1 MTKLKIVNLVAA
13 LDLNVKIDL
22 NMLMEKN
29 PMTDIQ
35 YEPSQFPGAVVRI
48 KNPKTSYL
56 VFGNGKLIC
65 TGAKTLEQIKESFPK
80 LKNIIIKTGVDIK
93 KIPEITIINMVVTK
107 NMKTKLDLNKLAM
120 KLKNVEF
127 EPEQFPALIYKTQK
141 PKVSF
146 LIFSNGQIICAGAKK
161 LEVAREAMK
170 KLKEKLYSLNL

>member
-1 MTKLKIVNLVAA
+1 MANLKVVNLVVL

-22 NMLMEKN
+22 NMLMEKS
-29 PMTDIQ
+29 PMANIE

-48 KNPKTSYL
+48 KNPKITYL

-65 TGAKTLEQIKESFPK
+65 TGAKKLEQIKESFPK
-80 LKNIIIKTGVDIK
+80 LKNIITKTGVNIK
-93 KIPEITIINMVVTK
+93 KMPEITITNMVVTK

-120 KLKNVEF
+120 NLKNVEF
-127 EPEQFPALIYKTQK
+127 EPEQFPALIYKMQK

-170 KLKEKLYSLNL
+170 RLKDKIIP